1 MQMENYL
8 SERGSKRERAQLGH
22 MDGLS
27 GIQLKGEK
35 ERCQWGLL
43 SGQPL
48 TQLSRKTELR

>member
-1 MQMENYL
+1 MENYL